1 MTRRPYRIRELL
13 TRVLLPRH
21 PIAAMLVR
29 VSVRNAAAP
38 LNATIQRIDEHHANA
53 KRLWQELGE
62 PQYPDTNTLA
72 QPHAASA
79 LRHDVQAL
87 RHADGILECD
97 VALPAL
103 AVAAVSLHS
112 TTRLSD

>member
-79 LRHDVQAL
+79 LRHV
-87 RHADGILECD
+87 DGILECD

-112 TTRLSD
+112 TTRLRD